1 VSRYRAVH
9 VGRSGEV
16 AGGMTQVVNGYLT
29 WQFEAFDTRVIL
41 SRDGSTGVAALR
53 VALAATGALLR
64 LRGTRNTVVV
74 VHLSQGGSFVR
85 EGLLL
90 LLARARGFATVA
102 QLHGSAFAAFA
113 GERPRLVARVLRAA
127 HLVLTLSDETRA
139 VAVRFVGTGA
149 TVLLPNAV
157 ESGTPAPAE
166 RLVVFGGAVTARKG
180 VDVLVEAWRQL
191 QENPAAAGWRLIV
204 AGPLLE
210 PDIVPAALTNA
221 EFVGAVPHSALM
233 ALLDRSSVAV
243 LPSRDEA
250 MPMFVLEAMARQN
263 CVLSTTVG
271 GLPAVLGDATGML
284 VPPGDVDALR
294 AALTTAIADDGA
306 RQVYADRARA
316 AFDTTYSAAAV
327 YPRVERAWR
336 TALERR
342 MRR

>member
-1 VSRYRAVH
+1 
-9 VGRSGEV
+9 
-16 AGGMTQVVNGYLT
+16 MTQVVNGYLN
-29 WQFEAFDTRVIL
+29 WHFETFETRVIS
-41 SRDGSTGVAALR
+41 SRDGSSGVAALR
-53 VALAATGALLR
+53 VALTAAGALVR

-113 GERPRLVARVLRAA
+113 ERRPRLVARVLRAA
-127 HLVLTLSDETRA
+127 HLVLTLSEETNA
-139 VAVRFVGTGA
+139 VAVRFVGAGA
-149 TVLLPNAV
+149 AVLLPNAV

-191 QENPAAAGWRLIV
+191 QADSPTAGWRLIV

-210 PDIVPAALTNA
+210 PGIVPPELANA
-221 EFVGAVPHSALM
+221 EFVGAVPHSHLM
-233 ALLDRSSVAV
+233 TLLARSSVAV

-250 MPMFVLEAMARQN
+250 MPMFVLEALARHN
-263 CVLSTTVG
+263 CVISTTVG
-271 GLPAVLGDATGML
+271 GLPAVLGDGVGVL

-294 AALTTAIADDGA
+294 AALQTAMADDAA
-306 RQVYADRARA
+306 RKAFAARA
-316 AFDTTYSAAAV
+316 QTVHETTYSAAAV

-336 TALERR
+336 TALDRR

>member
-1 VSRYRAVH
+1 

-16 AGGMTQVVNGYLT
+16 AGGMTQVVNGYLSWT
-29 WQFEAFDTRVIL
+29 FETFDTRVIS
-41 SRDGSTGVAALR
+41 SRNGSSGLAGLR
-53 VALAATGALLR
+53 VALAAAGALLG

-113 GERPRLVARVLRAA
+113 AKRPRLVARVLRAA
-127 HLVLTLSDETRA
+127 HLVLTLSEETRA
-139 VAVRFVGTGA
+139 VAVLFVGAGKV
-149 TVLLPNAV
+149 VLLPNAV
-157 ESGTPAPAE
+157 EPGTPAPPE

-180 VDVLVEAWRQL
+180 VDVLVDAWHQL
-191 QENPAAAGWRLIV
+191 QADSLAAGWLLVV

-210 PDIVPAALTNA
+210 PGIVPGTLGNA

-233 ALLDRSSVAV
+233 NLLDRSAVAV

-263 CVLSTTVG
+263 CVISTTVG
-271 GLPAVLGDATGML
+271 GLPAVLGDGVGML
-284 VPPGDVDALR
+284 VHPGDVDALR
-294 AALTTAIADDGA
+294 DALHTAITDDAA
-306 RQVYADRARA
+306 REAHASRALEVY
-316 AFDTTYSAAAV
+316 DTGYSAAAV
-327 YPRVERAWR
+327 YPQVERAWR
-336 TALERR
+336 TALDRR